1 MGLINL
7 IELQLGQR
15 FHMIKTK
22 IGKQSRIHQGDI
34 IKDIDYI
41 ENIIE
46 VSGNIEIS
54 KVRFPLVFIL
64 TQDCDLAQD
73 YKFRYGSGNKNN
85 HDKFMFSVLVAPIYN
100 ADHLFEGKHLELL
113 SQNMQAISKN
123 KTPGKFIKN
132 NENPRYHY
140 LEFSQQIPIVP
151 SIIDF
156 KHYFSVTVDYL
167 KGKKKKDFVCKVS
180 ELYREQITLR
190 FSNFLSR
197 IGLPD

>member
-1 MGLINL
+1 
-7 IELQLGQR
+7 
-15 FHMIKTK
+15 MIKTK

-34 IKDIDYI
+34 IKNVDYI
-41 ENIIE
+41 ENVIE
-46 VSGNIEIS
+46 KSGNIEIS
-54 KVRFPLVFIL
+54 KIRFPLVFVL

-73 YKFRYGSGNKNN
+73 YKFRHGSGDKSN

-113 SQNMQAISKN
+113 DQSMLPIKKN
-123 KTPGKFIKN
+123 KTPGNFIRN

-140 LEFSQQIPIVP
+140 LEFPDKIPIVP

-156 KHYFSVTVDYL
+156 KHYFSVNVDYL
-167 KGKKKKDFVCKVS
+167 KHKKKNDFVCKVS
-180 ELYREQITLR
+180 EIYREQITLR